1 MISVSVLGLGGAPPI
16 SLSCSIGELIS
27 SNERVMG
34 RGVVPDGGET
44 GDDSEPFGYSFRA
57 IFFDEGPK

>member
-1 MISVSVLGLGGAPPI
+1 
-16 SLSCSIGELIS
+16 
-27 SNERVMG
+27 MG

-57 IFFDEGPK
+57 IFFDEGPKWLW